1 MAEYRGDPDPGDPD
15 PGDPTDLE
23 TLQTLIAAFAP
34 YFDQH
39 PNDLTLLRDVVLE
52 HLNSEPQL
60 DSTESAELQTRHLA
74 NIYPGVLA
82 DPRIQDLRARMVDA
96 LTDPSGGTTEGVPAA
111 PVVIG
116 GGLVILGAAAV
127 AYLYYK

>member
-1 MAEYRGDPDPGDPD
+1 MAEYRGDPDPGDRAS
-15 PGDPTDLE
+15 LE
-23 TLQTLIAAFAP
+23 TVQTLVGAFAP

-39 PNDLTLLRDVVLE
+39 PNDLTLLRDVVVE

-74 NIYPGVLA
+74 NVYPGVLA
-82 DPRIQDLRARMVDA
+82 DPRIQELQARIVDA
-96 LTDPSGGTTEGVPAA
+96 VTDPSAGTTEGA
-111 PVVIG
+111 PLGPIVVG